1 MKYYLLI
8 KILFVFCSQNEEEPK
23 DAALVKMEAVN
34 AQVDEA
40 KEVVN
45 QNLELMMERG
55 EKLEDL
61 EHKTGN
67 KKLIQRNSFILFLLE
82 AITTGAEAFQKNT
95 NKVSKKLWWKNI
107 QATITFALVVLLIIV
122 GIVIYFIY
130 ANKQK

>member
-1 MKYYLLI
+1 MKI
-8 KILFVFCSQNEEEPK
+8 ET
-23 DAALVKMEAVN
+23 VN

-67 KKLIQRNSFILFLLE
+67 KKLLRKYLISFIFSGNYNRSRSLPKEYKRGRQETLVEKYSSYNHFRSGSPIDYSRYSYLFH
-82 AITTGAEAFQKNT
+82 IR
-95 NKVSKKLWWKNI
+95 
-107 QATITFALVVLLIIV
+107 
-122 GIVIYFIY
+122 
-130 ANKQK
+130 